1 MRLFAHV
8 GRDVLMSAILFVM
21 LFIAAVFAQ
30 DAEPAADASTTIVSV
45 ASEVKDA
52 VDRVVAAVNAF
63 KDATSKSIDAANAV
77 KTAVQSK
84 NFSAIKDAKKKVEI
98 ATEAVKTA
106 KADVGKAIEAMNSA
120 GPEAAAA
127 VKAMGIDLAMF
138 AGKEG
143 GKETVSK
150 KRDKIMEYTLTVNA
164 NPTNGGHVSR
174 SPDQPNYK
182 PGTIVTV
189 TATPDSGYRFTGWSG
204 VANGMTNTLKIK
216 MSRDKDLKADFH
228 PLYYTLTVN
237 ANPTN
242 GGHVSRSPDQP
253 NYKSGT
259 IVTVTAT
266 PDSGY
271 TFAGWAG
278 AASGMIN
285 PLKIEMNGNNV
296 NNTLTAIF
304 FHLTANL
311 LSFTDSRD
319 NKTYEAIKIGNQTWM
334 TDNLNYRADSSW
346 CYGNDNSNCEKYG
359 RLYDWYTAKTVACP
373 TGWRLPSNQEWNA
386 LVATVNASS
395 AAKNLKSA
403 TQWKYGG
410 NGANTYG
417 FSALPG
423 GVRYTRGGF
432 DEVGVSGYW
441 WTSTEV
447 GSGTAYRRRID
458 YDKERIGEL
467 ALYPYNKEDFGKR
480 FGFSVRC
487 IQNN

>member
-1 MRLFAHV
+1 MRLFAQV

-30 DAEPAADASTTIVSV
+30 DAEPTADASTTIVSV

-138 AGKEG
+138 AGKDG
-143 GKETVSK
+143 GDETRDRVKKYTVSVKANLTKRGHVSRNPSQPNYTSGTIVTVTATPDNGYRFTGWSGDVIDKTNPLNITVDGNK
-150 KRDKIMEYTLTVNA
+150 KLIADFYPPCTVNVNAA

-174 SPDQPNYK
+174 SPDLTNYTQ
-182 PGTIVTV
+182 GTTVIV
-189 TATPDSGYRFTGWSG
+189 TATPNNGYVFKCWSG
-204 VANGMTNTLKIK
+204 
-216 MSRDKDLKADFH
+216 
-228 PLYYTLTVN
+228 TVTST
-237 ANPTN
+237 ANPLEIT
-242 GGHVSRSPDQP
+242 
-253 NYKSGT
+253 
-259 IVTVTAT
+259 
-266 PDSGY
+266 
-271 TFAGWAG
+271 
-278 AASGMIN
+278 
-285 PLKIEMNGNNV
+285 LNGNT
-296 NNTLTAIF
+296 TLTATFDIKNS
-304 FHLTANL
+304 TKI
-311 LSFTDSRD
+311 D
-319 NKTYEAIKIGNQTWM
+319 NTVKIGNQTWM
-334 TDNLNYRADSSW
+334 AENLNYPTLSGSW

-373 TGWRLPSNQEWNA
+373 TGWRLPSNQEWNT
-386 LVATVNASS
+386 LVSTVNATS

-410 NGANTYG
+410 NGANVYG

-432 DEVGVSGYW
+432 NEVGSSGYW

-458 YDKERIGEL
+458 YDKDQVGEL
-467 ALYPYNKEDFGKR
+467 AVYSESKEDFGKR

-487 IQNN
+487 LQDN